1 MALAPF
7 VNAVKQS
14 RLLAPNLKEVVYTV
28 YTTNSTRANVTAK
41 LVVRDHLAALRWMN
55 PNAVIH
61 LKEIRGVGQPK
72 LECKLCACGGGGA
85 EGLRARWSPAPFFTH
100 TPPPHPLPL
109 FFSRRGWRGALQRD
123 RGDQRR

>member
-61 LKEIRGVGQPK
+61 LKEIRGVGQPT

-85 EGLRARWSPAPFFTH
+85 GGSRARAAAPRPFSFS
-100 TPPPHPLPL
+100 PPPPLPHTSL
-109 FFSRRGWRGALQRD
+109 FFCAQGLEGSAPA
-123 RGDQRR
+123 